1 MLTFIKHLIKN
12 SAQSLFYSLKPGKN
26 IFLFLII
33 LILLGA
39 FSAIWSEL
47 LWLWSAALS
56 LFAIALLWDLL
67 QLYAIK
73 ALWAERDAPG
83 KMSLGLWHDIKL
95 TLHYESGRFSTN
107 NLRLDVFDCYPVNC
121 EYRGLPQK
129 ISIQSGQWTTLQYQ
143 IKPLKR
149 GNEQFT
155 RVQCL
160 IQSPWSFWLK
170 NHFLDVHSATMIY
183 PNFAAISQYALLAT
197 ENHLSQLGIRKIR
210 RRGEGMDFHQLRE
223 YREGD
228 SLKQID
234 WKATSRLR
242 KLISR
247 EYQDEKDQE
256 ILFLLDCG
264 RRMLSHDGELS
275 HFDHSLNAMLLL
287 SYVALHQG
295 DAIGFSTFA
304 TADDKNTQ
312 RWLPAKK
319 GMATIQS
326 LLNNV
331 YDLHASAVTP
341 DYTQGVTQLLLRQKK
356 RALIIVLT
364 NLRDEDSHDLM
375 NALQLLKRKHLVIL
389 ASLKEQAL
397 EQAMLAPIVDF
408 SDALLLASSCDYQSQ
423 RQKMFDNLN
432 ARGVNYL
439 DVTPDKLAVRLV
451 NRYLDIKSSG
461 QL

>member
-1 MLTFIKHLIKN
+1 MFIFLKQCLHSI
-12 SAQSLFYSLKPGKN
+12 FYSLKPGKN
-26 IFLFLII
+26 LFLSLII
-33 LILLGA
+33 LTLLGITA
-39 FSAIWSEL
+39 AVWSEL
-47 LWLWSAALS
+47 LWLWGAAL
-56 LFAIALLWDLL
+56 IMICITLLWDLL
-67 QLYAIK
+67 RLYGIK
-73 ALWAERDAPG
+73 ALWAEREAPG

-95 TLHYESGRFSTN
+95 TVHYESGHFATE

-121 EYRGLPQK
+121 EYRGLPQR
-129 ISIQSGQWTTLQYQ
+129 ISIQSRQWTSLQYQ

-155 RVQCL
+155 GVQCL
-160 IQSPWSFWLK
+160 IHSPWSMWIK
-170 NHFLDVHSATMIY
+170 NHLIDVTSATMIY

-210 RRGEGMDFHQLRE
+210 RRGEGMDFNQLRE
-223 YREGD
+223 YRDGD

-304 TADDKNTQ
+304 TAGDGTAQ

-331 YDLHASAVTP
+331 YDLHADAVTP
-341 DYTQGVTQLLLRQKK
+341 DYTQGVIQLLLRQKK

-364 NLRDEDSHDLM
+364 NLRDEDSHDLL
-375 NALQLLKRKHLVIL
+375 NALQLLKHKHLVIL
-389 ASLKEQAL
+389 ASLKEQVL
-397 EQAMLAPIVDF
+397 EQVMAKPITDF
-408 SDALLLASSCDYQSQ
+408 SDALLLASNCDYQTQ
-423 RQKMFDNLN
+423 RQKMFDNLY

>member
-1 MLTFIKHLIKN
+1 MFELIK
-12 SAQSLFYSLKPGKN
+12 QFIFSLWHRLKPGKN
-26 IFLFLII
+26 FFI
-33 LILLGA
+33 LACILCVLGIVV
-39 FSAIWSEL
+39 SIWPEF
-47 LWLWSAALS
+47 LWLWNITLMFS
-56 LFAIALLWDLL
+56 LFLVISDFYR
-67 QLYAIK
+67 LYGMQNFQI
-73 ALWAERDAPG
+73 ERSAPG

-95 TLHYESGRFSTN
+95 TLHYEAGPFSAKK
-107 NLRLDVFDCYPVNC
+107 LQMAVFDWYPVNC
-121 EYRGLPQK
+121 EFKHLSQK
-129 ISIQSGQWTTLQYQ
+129 LELESGQWATLEYQ
-143 IKPLKR
+143 VKPLKR
-149 GNEQFT
+149 GNELFSG
-155 RVQCL
+155 VQCL
-160 IQSPWSFWLK
+160 INSPWQFWIR
-170 NHFLDVHSATMIY
+170 NYHVSETSSTMVY

-197 ENHLSQLGIRKIR
+197 ENRLSQLGIRKIR
-210 RRGEGMDFHQLRE
+210 RRGEGMDFNQLRE

-234 WKATSRLR
+234 WKATSRMR

-256 ILFLLDCG
+256 IIFLLDCG

-275 HFDHSLNAMLLL
+275 HFDHTLNAMLLL

-295 DAIGFSTFA
+295 DAIGFSTFG
-304 TADDKNTQ
+304 TGDEEDGHGQSQ
-312 RWLPAKK
+312 RWFPAKK

-331 YDLHASAVTP
+331 YDLHARAVTP
-341 DYTQGVTQLLLRQKK
+341 DYTQAVTQLLLRQKK
-356 RALIIVLT
+356 RALIVVLT
-364 NLRDEDSHDLM
+364 NLRDEDSHDLL

-397 EQAMLAPIVDF
+397 ETVMDKPVDDF
-408 SDALLLASSCDYQSQ
+408 SDALLLASTCDYQAQ
-423 RQKMFDNLN
+423 RKKMFENLY
-432 ARGVNYL
+432 ARGINYL